1 MKSERTII
9 SISNDDKK
17 WLATYS
23 KLYGIPMAEAVR
35 RGIAR
40 LRDQEGASTYSEI
53 VEKSKGIWKKGDALK
68 YQQHLRSEWK

>member
-1 MKSERTII
+1 MKSHRTII

-40 LRDQEGASTYSEI
+40 LRSQESASTYSEI
-53 VEKSKGIWKKGDALK
+53 VKKTRGVWKKGDALK
-68 YQQHLRSEWK
+68 YQERLRAEWE